1 MVKIIKT
8 KAKKEVKLTQGMK
21 KKTVAR
27 TRVIKVNL
35 SIIKYEKKL
44 NSNTEKPKHKS
55 KTHIC

>member
-8 KAKKEVKLTQGMK
+8 NAKKEVKLTQGMK

-35 SIIKYEKKL
+35 SIIKYEKKI
-44 NSNTEKPKHKS
+44 KFKYR
-55 KTHIC
+55 KT

>member
-8 KAKKEVKLTQGMK
+8 NAKKEVKLTQGMK